1 MLQRIQWIKSTEKH
15 TQERNHTLVNNAN
28 MKSLS
33 WQHFSCSECEKK
45 FAQTRGLELHERVHT
60 EEKPFPCPTCHKRFG
75 QKGTIPL
82 WTMQQ
87 QIQPF
92 KSTEKHVQERN
103 HTLVN
108 NANMKSLSWKH
119 FSCSECE
126 KRFAQTRGL
135 ELHERVHTGESL
147 ILVPHAT
154 RYLDVKEDFN
164 FKWEPTL
171 GRECQHALREQ
182 VICLCW
188 GVWNAETIYM
198 L

>member
-1 MLQRIQWIKSTEKH
+1 
-15 TQERNHTLVNNAN
+15 
-28 MKSLS
+28 
-33 WQHFSCSECEKK
+33 
-45 FAQTRGLELHERVHT
+45 
-60 EEKPFPCPTCHKRFG
+60 
-75 QKGTIPL
+75 
-82 WTMQQ
+82 MQQ

-171 GRECQHALREQ
+171 GRECQHALHATSHLPVLRSLKRRKPFTCSKCDKRSANIGGKESY
-182 VICLCW
+182 
-188 GVWNAETIYM
+188 ADT
-198 L
+198 

>member
-1 MLQRIQWIKSTEKH
+1 MHPQFSAHFFSQGCVNPTRMNKMVDILYQYHNATKNSVNLKH
-15 TQERNHTLVNNAN
+15 
-28 MKSLS
+28 
-33 WQHFSCSECEKK
+33 
-45 FAQTRGLELHERVHT
+45 
-60 EEKPFPCPTCHKRFG
+60 
-75 QKGTIPL
+75 I
-82 WTMQQ
+82 
-87 QIQPF
+87 
-92 KSTEKHVQERN
+92 QERN

-126 KRFAQTRGL
+126 KRFAQTGGL

-171 GRECQHALREQ
+171 GRECQHALREK
-182 VICLCW
+182 VICLC
-188 GVWNAETIYM
+188 
-198 L
+198 